1 VLEALHLTK
10 FYGTVPA
17 LRNVSFAI
25 GAGTVLGLL
34 GPNGS
39 GKSSTVGILTG
50 LLVPSSGS
58 VCLDGI
64 DIRNDLDEYKAR
76 LGYVPEEPLLYM
88 HLTGPEYLT
97 LVGRLR
103 GMSERT
109 IRRRTD
115 RLIEI
120 FGLTD
125 ARHTQMAAYSKGMR
139 QKVLLSAALLHDPR
153 ILILDEP
160 DSGLDVT
167 SSLVLRSL
175 VQALAADGRL
185 VVYSSHVLALVEHV
199 ATTVLI
205 LQNGITVGYGS
216 VSELRTMVRQPSL
229 EMVFRQVVTEQDSVG
244 IARDLID
251 AMRA

>member
-1 VLEALHLTK
+1 MLEALHLTK

-17 LRNVSFAI
+17 LRDVSFVLRPATI
-25 GAGTVLGLL
+25 LGLL

-50 LLVPSSGS
+50 LLAASSGS
-58 VCLDGI
+58 VRLDGR
-64 DIRNDLDEYKAR
+64 DVQDDLDAYKSC
-76 LGYVPEEPLLYM
+76 LGYVPEEAFLYT

-97 LVGRLR
+97 LLGRLR
-103 GMSERT
+103 SLPERT
-109 IRRRTD
+109 IRRRVEGF
-115 RLIEI
+115 LEV

-125 ARHTQMAAYSKGMR
+125 AQYTQMAAYSKGMR

-175 VQALAADGRL
+175 VQAFAADGRL
-185 VVYSSHVLALVEHV
+185 VVYSSHVLALVEQV

-205 LQNGITVGYGS
+205 LQNGTTVGQGS
-216 VSELRTMVRQPSL
+216 VAELRDLVRQPSL
-229 EMVFRQVVTEQDSVG
+229 EMVFRQVVTEQDTAAV
-244 IARDLID
+244 ARGLMD